1 MHGYGREKGEENTES
16 KKKVFEVLIRHNRD
30 CFVENRS
37 KNKNGIQN
45 LEKIGKNLE
54 NHTNSQFSW
63 IKKSSKIPRILET
76 PEKKTEMT
84 LIMKFWPKR
93 K

>member
-1 MHGYGREKGEENTES
+1 MDMEERKVRKILS
-16 KKKVFEVLIRHNRD
+16 PKKKVFEVLIRHNRD

-54 NHTNSQFSW
+54 NHTNSEFSW
-63 IKKSSKIPRILET
+63 IKK
-76 PEKKTEMT
+76 
-84 LIMKFWPKR
+84 
-93 K
+93 

>member
-1 MHGYGREKGEENTES
+1 MCMDMEERKVRKILS
-16 KKKVFEVLIRHNRD
+16 PKKKKVFEVLIRHNRD

-54 NHTNSQFSW
+54 NHTNSELS
-63 IKKSSKIPRILET
+63 
-76 PEKKTEMT
+76 
-84 LIMKFWPKR
+84 
-93 K
+93 

>member
-1 MHGYGREKGEENTES
+1 MCMDMEERKVRKILS
-16 KKKVFEVLIRHNRD
+16 PKKKKVFEVLIRHNRD

-54 NHTNSQFSW
+54 NQHHSEFVG
-63 IKKSSKIPRILET
+63 
-76 PEKKTEMT
+76 
-84 LIMKFWPKR
+84 
-93 K
+93 